1 MQRPIKSWSAK
12 KNNIFSFFTHQKLK
26 ALHLPDIDN
35 NKMMLLPALIW
46 AGALIFFS
54 TGGQVSPPKLTSL
67 LEPDKLAHA
76 VAYFI
81 LASLL
86 AFGFARSGM
95 RGLQKH
101 PILWAIGISSLFGFS
116 LEIVQYLFFPGRLF
130 ELYDILA
137 NIIGSVA
144 CVLLS
149 SFLIK

>member
-1 MQRPIKSWSAK
+1 
-12 KNNIFSFFTHQKLK
+12 
-26 ALHLPDIDN
+26 
-35 NKMMLLPALIW
+35 MLLPALIW

-137 NIIGSVA
+137 YIIGSVA

>member
-1 MQRPIKSWSAK
+1 
-12 KNNIFSFFTHQKLK
+12 
-26 ALHLPDIDN
+26 
-35 NKMMLLPALIW
+35 MMLLPALIW